1 MEELL
6 CLLRRSDEP
15 QKMKEKE
22 NTLSKEITAAAAARL
37 AQLVKRRSAK
47 RKVAWGSN
55 PGRTNAQGLKITEEN
70 VLPLVRHSSLLG

>member
-15 QKMKEKE
+15 QEMKEKE
-22 NTLSKEITAAAAARL
+22 KTRSKEITAAAARL
-37 AQLVKRRSAK
+37 DQLVKRRSAK

-70 VLPLVRHSSLLG
+70 VLPLVRHSSLLC

>member
-1 MEELL
+1 
-6 CLLRRSDEP
+6 
-15 QKMKEKE
+15 MKEKE
-22 NTLSKEITAAAAARL
+22 NTLSKEITAAAAAAARL

-55 PGRTNAQGLKITEEN
+55 LGRTNAQGLKITEEN

>member
-1 MEELL
+1 
-6 CLLRRSDEP
+6 
-15 QKMKEKE
+15 MKEKE

-37 AQLVKRRSAK
+37 AQLVKHRSAK

-55 PGRTNAQGLKITEEN
+55 PGRTNTQGLKITEEN

>member
-1 MEELL
+1 M
-6 CLLRRSDEP
+6 LRRSDEP

-22 NTLSKEITAAAAARL
+22 KTLSKETTTAAARL

>member
-1 MEELL
+1 M
-6 CLLRRSDEP
+6 LRRSDEP

-22 NTLSKEITAAAAARL
+22 KTLSKETAVAAARL

-55 PGRTNAQGLKITEEN
+55 PGRTNAPGLKITKEN